1 MIRVGDNYYRNLEE
15 QVLKNKQ
22 DIADHYNR
30 DRVLADFGIIIV
42 GYAETPEELPDP
54 ETYTGS
60 YGDGYYV
67 GTSNPYNF
75 YIYTRPDPDAGYDT
89 NYWLNIGPLAIA
101 GPEGPKGD
109 IGPEGPQGVRGS
121 IWTSVYD
128 VLPQTTNYRVND
140 QLLRT
145 YDGNIYEC
153 RLDEDENKYWAL
165 IGNIQG
171 PQGVQGIRGPQGIQ
185 GPEGPRG
192 PEGPIG
198 PTGKSIT
205 IIGEVSSASQLP
217 DPSTVDRASAYLVT
231 VAGSKHIFLIT
242 GTDTLTW
249 TDAGGFGGGSTILV
263 NGAIV
268 NEFNADT
275 KVDKITNTSGL
286 LAYTVKDGVQTSTDC
301 TSAAT
306 PWTLAT
312 RGANGILAVGTP
324 TAASHATT
332 KTYVDTALGNKLDKD
347 TSSTTYNQAY
357 VKAADGG
364 QGTINVTKQVV
375 ADAIPQRQ
383 SDGNIY
389 VPATPAESTDAASKG
404 YVDTKISSVSAKIP
418 TDYQH
423 KLTAGTNITISNNT
437 ISAKDTKYTAGSG
450 ISISSSNVISSTVTS
465 PPKVKQWLV
474 RVFSYVSN
482 SGYFQ
487 AYFNV
492 LAKED
497 MTANTANLLTILNN
511 MGATSATTLHM
522 ATGAVGEVKAMKN
535 KIIGVYRVSN
545 TQLGIA
551 YDGSNNMTSTGIL
564 TQNITIDSNNTKI
577 TVYDPTA

>member
-54 ETYTGS
+54 ETYTGN

-67 GTSNPYNF
+67 GINNPYSF

-109 IGPEGPQGVRGS
+109 RGLEGPQGVRGS

-128 VLPQTTNYRVND
+128 VLPQTTNYKVND

-185 GPEGPRG
+185 GPEGPQGPTG
-192 PEGPIG
+192 PEGPV
-198 PTGKSIT
+198 GKSIT
-205 IIGEVSSASQLP
+205 IIGEVNSINQLP

-231 VAGSKHIFLIT
+231 INNSKHIFLIT

-275 KVDKITNTSGL
+275 KVDKITNTSGI
-286 LAYTVKDGVQTSTDC
+286 LAYTVENGVQTSITC

-306 PWTLAT
+306 PWTLAN

-364 QGTINVTKQVV
+364 QGTINVTKQVI

-404 YVDTKISSVSAKIP
+404 YVDGQTATLQP
-418 TDYQH
+418 

-437 ISAKDTKYTAGSG
+437 ITAKDTTYTAGSG
-450 ISISSSNVISSTVTS
+450 ISISNNVISNTRAAAPTYYMHSVYARS
-465 PPKVKQWLV
+465 A
-474 RVFSYVSN
+474 S
-482 SGYFQ
+482 SGV
-487 AYFNV
+487 V
-492 LAKED
+492 LYASIINK
-497 MTANTANLLTILNN
+497 
-511 MGATSATTLHM
+511 SATALTAATLEAEIAKYTKKSSTYKM
-522 ATGAVGEVKAMKN
+522 PLSGFVTKSGTNTTYGQIVAGYSRNDG
-535 KIIGVYRVSN
+535 KIYVQVVDSVPTTTTTIYEY
-545 TQLGIA
+545 TIT
-551 YDGSNNMTSTGIL
+551 TSDFNYST
-564 TQNITIDSNNTKI
+564 TDSVVAI
-577 TVYDPTA
+577 S